1 MDSLYEQTLH
11 SDISISG
18 KGLFTGEKTSIRLC
32 PAEAGTGI
40 LFQRVDLPQKPV
52 IEANVQNVTEAYRC
66 TCLHHGETSIL
77 TVEHILSALSA
88 FQIDNLLIE
97 VAGPEIPVGDGSAKI
112 FVEALEKAKIQKQ
125 SSKKKVYTLDHP
137 VSLRQESTVLFAIP
151 SDDYEISYT
160 LHYPHSKFLRS
171 QYYSFLV
178 DKTNYVQE
186 IAPCRT
192 FSLYEDIA
200 PMLEKGLL
208 KEASLENGV
217 VIKNDEVLNPEGIRF
232 PDEMVR
238 HKILDL
244 MGDISLI
251 GKSFRAHIIAI
262 RSGHATNVAFGK
274 KLLQHFSR
282 SQ

>member
-1 MDSLYEQTLH
+1 MDSPYEQTLQN
-11 SDISISG
+11 DISISG
-18 KGLFTGEKTSIRLC
+18 KGLFTGKETSIRLL

-40 LFQRVDLPQKPV
+40 LFQRIDLPEKPV
-52 IEANVQNVTEAYRC
+52 IEASVQNVAEAYRC
-66 TCLHHGETSIL
+66 TCLNQGETNIL

-88 FQIDNLLIE
+88 FQIDNVFIE
-97 VAGPEIPVGDGSAKI
+97 VAGSEMPVGDGSAKI
-112 FVEALEKAKIQKQ
+112 FVEALDKAKIRKLN
-125 SSKKKVYTLDHP
+125 SEKKVYTLDYP
-137 VSLRQESTVLFAIP
+137 VSLRQGSTVLVALP
-151 SDDYEISYT
+151 SDEYQISYT

-178 DKTNYVQE
+178 NKTKYVQE

-217 VIKNDEVLNPEGIRF
+217 VIKNNEVLNPEGIRF

-262 RSGHATNVAFGK
+262 KSGHATNVAFGK

>member
-1 MDSLYEQTLH
+1 MDSMYEQTLH

-52 IEANVQNVTEAYRC
+52 IEANIHNVTEAYRC

-112 FVEALEKAKIQKQ
+112 FVEALRTAKFQKQ
-125 SSKKKVYTLDHP
+125 TNKKKVYTLDHP
-137 VSLRQESTVLFAIP
+137 VSLRQGSTVLLALP
-151 SDDYEISYT
+151 SDDYQISYT
-160 LHYPHSKFLRS
+160 LHYPHSKFLQS

-178 DKTNYVQE
+178 DKINYVQE